1 MKRLVSLLGDQDK
14 TLFALEP
21 NASVMDAD
29 IAPLGDVYRT
39 DVIALALHRMT
50 ISSVIPPAVVGTY
63 EVPSLAGLDT
73 AGITKEARLGALDA
87 MLLLYIEQSMPLSEL
102 AEHESN
108 TTLAEAVCS
117 RLREMELYRRHMP
130 LIPIVSSKTLA
141 EAAWPITFAWRDHI
155 RDQAE
160 YEQAEVCASVLSM
173 RLQNLSLLH
182 RWQKKGRT
190 RLKRSWSFFEISL
203 ARWHDSK
210 RRQAMVY
217 RTLLR

>member
-1 MKRLVSLLGDQDK
+1 
-14 TLFALEP
+14 
-21 NASVMDAD
+21 MDAD

-108 TTLAEAVCS
+108 TTLAEAVCN

-160 YEQAEVCASVLSM
+160 YEQAESVRE
-173 RLQNLSLLH
+173 RLEHAATEFVSPAQMAKEGEN
-182 RWQKKGRT
+182 QV
-190 RLKRSWSFFEISL
+190 EEV
-203 ARWHDSK
+203 
-210 RRQAMVY
+210 ME
-217 RTLLR
+217 LLRDLFSQGGMTASEDKRWSTGLFSDN